1 MLVFFQSFSPLPF
14 FFPFFGKKIRFGIFS
29 PRDVKMFFLL
39 LFSLHLSSF
48 FLHRHLPKS
57 FFLSSAESC
66 VERLNIYIDSRF
78 KGFFFMESNEGGDDN
93 VLDGFASQKRAK
105 TFYAGKAEVNVAG
118 NDHIFCF
125 VTGGSAHVQMQL
137 STKECESLGLTGLA
151 LCLDCNTF
159 AEYVKDQGSIEA

>member
-1 MLVFFQSFSPLPF
+1 MISNPVNSTVPIASEVFKKAGTYDDKKL
-14 FFPFFGKKIRFGIFS
+14 FGVTIL
-29 PRDVKMFFLL
+29 DV
-39 LFSLHLSSF
+39 
-48 FLHRHLPKS
+48 
-57 FFLSSAESC
+57 
-66 VERLNIYIDSRF
+66 V
-78 KGFFFMESNEGGDDN
+78 
-93 VLDGFASQKRAK
+93 RAK